1 LAAGAVKG
9 GVRTGKQTGR
19 VARRAKGVAG
29 VAVGPIRAATG
40 GDKPSAKIV
49 LTTVGLL
56 LFAIALL
63 GTFVLRQIVRY
74 GFRERLIR

>member
-1 LAAGAVKG
+1 
-9 GVRTGKQTGR
+9 
-19 VARRAKGVAG
+19 
-29 VAVGPIRAATG
+29 
-40 GDKPSAKIV
+40 V

-74 GFRERLIR
+74 GYRERLIR